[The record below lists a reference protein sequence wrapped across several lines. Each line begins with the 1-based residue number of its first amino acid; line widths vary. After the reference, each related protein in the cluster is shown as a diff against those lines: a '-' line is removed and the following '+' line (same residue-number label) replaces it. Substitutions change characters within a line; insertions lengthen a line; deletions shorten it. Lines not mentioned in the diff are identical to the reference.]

1 MRERNV
7 RALAE
12 LLEKAA
18 AADQGG
24 YRLTSR
30 SVVGNP
36 GGRLMESPA
45 RLAEWLVQAGAVLVP
60 EAVSEQE
67 AIDLLHKEPAE
78 LFARVS
84 PEAEGSWFREGLRRM
99 AGDAPAAS
107 LEDATDEV
115 VLCLKGTHQWDT
127 AASHAMRRTPA
138 LVT

>member
-7 RALAE
+7 RALTE

-30 SVVGNP
+30 GLVGDP

-67 AIDLLHKEPAE
+67 ALDLLHREPAE

-84 PEAEGSWFREGLRRM
+84 PEAEGPWFREGLRRM
-99 AGDAPAAS
+99 AGNAPAGS
-107 LEDATDEV
+107 LEDAADEV

-127 AASHAMRRTPA
+127 AVSRASARG
-138 LVT
+138 